1 MNYIPVTEN
10 DKKDML
16 KQIGVKSVDEL
27 LADLKPQIHENTN
40 LGLSKPMS
48 ELELLEHMKRLS
60 EKNNLMKYFIG
71 AGSYNHY
78 VPAAVNHL
86 LMRGEFLTG
95 YTPYQAEMNQG
106 TLQAMYEFQS
116 FICLLTG
123 MDVANASMYDGS
135 TALAEAVLLST
146 SYNRRNGVFVK
157 NGLNPQYKEVLKTY
171 CEGADLEFVN
181 EINDNTTCV
190 VAQNPDYYGNL
201 ENLQYLSDKAH
212 RAGALFVTCVV
223 EPTSLA
229 IVQPPGYYG
238 ADIAVGEGQ
247 SFGIPIN
254 FGGPYLGFLGVKAFL
269 LKKIPGRIAGMTT
282 DSIGRKGFVLT
293 FQAREQHIRRERA
306 TSNITTNV
314 ELMAIASTIYMAL
327 MGRTGLKKV
336 AKLCYSG
343 AHLLQRK
350 LAKMGF
356 KLLNDKPFYNEFL
369 VRAPSGSSE
378 NVLSNLLKEGIL
390 GGLHLDHDNILICC
404 TEMNSLQDIASYAS
418 IIKETIL
425 SK

>member
-1 MNYIPVTEN
+1 
-10 DKKDML
+10 
-16 KQIGVKSVDEL
+16 
-27 LADLKPQIHENTN
+27 
-40 LGLSKPMS
+40 MS

-71 AGSYNHY
+71 AGAYNHY

-95 YTPYQAEMNQG
+95 YTPYQAEMSQG

-135 TALAEAVLLST
+135 SALAEAVLLSS
-146 SYNRRNGVFVK
+146 SYNGRNGVFVN
-157 NGLNPQYKEVLKTY
+157 NGLNPQYMEVLKTY
-171 CEGADLEFVN
+171 CEGADLEIVN
-181 EINDNTTCV
+181 EINEKTTCV
-190 VAQNPDYYGNL
+190 IGQNPDFYGNL
-201 ENLQYLSDKAH
+201 ENLQYLSDRAH
-212 RAGALFVTCVV
+212 KVGALFITCVV

-238 ADIAVGEGQ
+238 ADLVVGEGQ

-254 FGGPYLGFLGVKAFL
+254 FGGPYLGFLGVKDFL

-282 DSIGRKGFVLT
+282 DSKGRKGFVLT

-327 MGRTGLKKV
+327 MGRSRFEKCRK
-336 AKLCYSG
+336 A
-343 AHLLQRK
+343 LLQ
-350 LAKMGF
+350 
-356 KLLNDKPFYNEFL
+356 
-369 VRAPSGSSE
+369 
-378 NVLSNLLKEGIL
+378 
-390 GGLHLDHDNILICC
+390 
-404 TEMNSLQDIASYAS
+404 
-418 IIKETIL
+418 
-425 SK
+425 